1 MKKVKYYLSFF
12 FEIVLQKVE
21 SQQSGTLTISLH
33 KGELKLSTEKVI
45 YSFGKNYSSFK
56 YAFKKIKIE
65 KLPIKNVLILGA
77 GLGSIIQL
85 LETNTSVENI
95 IAVDNDEIIIN
106 AAKQYLESDLL
117 KKTTWTN
124 QDAFQFMGQNEKTF
138 DLILFDVFIH
148 EITPSIFMSESFLF
162 LLKNSLLTN
171 GILVFSKMDTDYK
184 LRTENE
190 TFSLQ
195 FASIFPKNEAFN
207 FSGNKIL
214 VAHKT

>member
-65 KLPIKNVLILGA
+65 KFRVKNVLILGA

-85 LETNTSVENI
+85 LETNTGVENI
-95 IAVDNDEIIIN
+95 IAVDNDEIIKPITQEKIDDLN
-106 AAKQYLESDLL
+106 AILKVKVVADDYLP
-117 KKTTWTN
+117 KV
-124 QDAFQFMGQNEKTF
+124 
-138 DLILFDVFIH
+138 DV
-148 EITPSIFMSESFLF
+148 
-162 LLKNSLLTN
+162 NN
-171 GILVFSKMDTDYK
+171 G
-184 LRTENE
+184 N
-190 TFSLQ
+190 
-195 FASIFPKNEAFN
+195 
-207 FSGNKIL
+207 
-214 VAHKT
+214 